1 MSLFFQS
8 TISDHWINLS
18 NPESIKKPQLINIV
32 HKTMKCIAVN
42 HLKNKNKKGDFP
54 MVWALMPLTK
64 SKLCFYKIKF
74 FGRLNFTYFD
84 TICDIKSSEIAKK
97 KLKIF
102 WFEKCSE
109 FLKIINWSCFRFI
122 RFELV
127 LAVHENNFK
136 TSLTKTIYEINMWKS
151 QYKKDLKKNIEG

>member
-1 MSLFFQS
+1 
-8 TISDHWINLS
+8 
-18 NPESIKKPQLINIV
+18 
-32 HKTMKCIAVN
+32 
-42 HLKNKNKKGDFP
+42 
-54 MVWALMPLTK
+54 MPLTK
-64 SKLCFYKIKF
+64 SKLCFYMIKF

-102 WFEKCSE
+102 GFEKCSE

-151 QYKKDLKKNIEG
+151 QYKKDLKKTLRVNGGLFLGGQMTLLSTMITLSSSSPFVCRFYFLCSF